1 MMKLENVRDVTSDAL
16 PNIWLTPL
24 IGIIIMGSF
33 CLILFMITMK
43 FMQPSV
49 KSLMIS
55 VIIGAFVA
63 LLIVVAFMMFFNIKT
78 NNQAKTNGK
87 KFDMELKSKVNHVE
101 DIGKDRNRKQ
111 RLHLDGKEGKYYVS
125 IPSQTP
131 VSEGD
136 DVILKGHDIISIKSP
151 RAIKDFSKLP
161 YNQTVDVDI
170 KHQGK
175 HYQVTSEKDLS
186 ITN

>member
-63 LLIVVAFMMFFNIKT
+63 LLIVVAFMMFF
-78 NNQAKTNGK
+78 
-87 KFDMELKSKVNHVE
+87 
-101 DIGKDRNRKQ
+101 
-111 RLHLDGKEGKYYVS
+111 
-125 IPSQTP
+125 
-131 VSEGD
+131 
-136 DVILKGHDIISIKSP
+136 
-151 RAIKDFSKLP
+151 
-161 YNQTVDVDI
+161 
-170 KHQGK
+170 
-175 HYQVTSEKDLS
+175 
-186 ITN
+186 